1 MTLVGTLR
9 LPERRLVACH
19 VEDVVD
25 DLEED
30 AELRSGEL
38 DSAAAADLIER
49 CAELAARLG
58 GELEALARKGEGP
71 SPGQETL
78 L

>member
-1 MTLVGTLR
+1 MSDKSLEDLVR
-9 LPERRLVACH
+9 E
-19 VEDVVD
+19 
-25 DLEED
+25 LENA
-30 AELRSGEL
+30 AEQLRSGDL
-38 DSAAAADLIER
+38 DSSAAADLIER

-58 GELEALARKGEGP
+58 GELEARLRSGEGG

>member
-1 MTLVGTLR
+1 MSPDEPTIEDLVQ
-9 LPERRLVACH
+9 E
-19 VEDVVD
+19 
-25 DLEED
+25 LES
-30 AELRSGEL
+30 AAKELRSGEL

-58 GELEALARKGEGP
+58 GELEALARKGEGA
-71 SPGQETL
+71 SPEQETL

>member
-1 MTLVGTLR
+1 MTTDERSIEDLVQ
-9 LPERRLVACH
+9 E
-19 VEDVVD
+19 
-25 DLEED
+25 LE
-30 AELRSGEL
+30 AAAVQLRSGEL

-58 GELEALARKGEGP
+58 GELEALARKGEGG

>member
-1 MTLVGTLR
+1 MDSG
-9 LPERRLVACH
+9 AMS
-19 VEDVVD
+19 
-25 DLEED
+25 LEELI
-30 AELRSGEL
+30 AELEQAAEQLRTGEL

-58 GELEALARKGEGP
+58 AELEALARKGEG
-71 SPGQETL
+71 SAPGQETL

>member
-1 MTLVGTLR
+1 MSTGDKTNLQELV
-9 LPERRLVACH
+9 E
-19 VEDVVD
+19 E
-25 DLEED
+25 LEQ
-30 AELRSGEL
+30 AATQLRSGEL
-38 DSAAAADLIER
+38 DSGAAADLIER

-58 GELEALARKGEGP
+58 GELEALARKGEGG

>member
-1 MTLVGTLR
+1 MTTDERSIEDLVK
-9 LPERRLVACH
+9 E
-19 VEDVVD
+19 
-25 DLEED
+25 LE
-30 AELRSGEL
+30 AAAVQLRSGEL

-58 GELEALARKGEGP
+58 GELEALARKGEGG

>member
-1 MTLVGTLR
+1 MTTDESSLEDLVKELEQAAKQLR
-9 LPERRLVACH
+9 G
-19 VEDVVD
+19 
-25 DLEED
+25 
-30 AELRSGEL
+30 GEL

-58 GELEALARKGEGP
+58 GELEALARKGEGG

>member
-1 MTLVGTLR
+1 MTTDE
-9 LPERRLVACH
+9 PN
-19 VEDVVD
+19 
-25 DLEED
+25 LEELVQELEQA
-30 AELRSGEL
+30 AERLRSGEL
-38 DSAAAADLIER
+38 DSAEAADLIER

-58 GELEALARKGEGP
+58 GELEALARKGEGG

>member
-1 MTLVGTLR
+1 MSKDEPSLDALVR
-9 LPERRLVACH
+9 E
-19 VEDVVD
+19 
-25 DLEED
+25 LEQA
-30 AELRSGEL
+30 AEQLRSGEL
-38 DSAAAADLIER
+38 ESAAAADLIER

-58 GELEALARKGEGP
+58 GELEALARKGEGG

>member
-1 MTLVGTLR
+1 MSTDEPTLEDLVQELENAAEQLR
-9 LPERRLVACH
+9 G
-19 VEDVVD
+19 
-25 DLEED
+25 
-30 AELRSGEL
+30 GEL

-58 GELEALARKGEGP
+58 SELEALARKGEGA

>member
-1 MTLVGTLR
+1 MTTDE
-9 LPERRLVACH
+9 PN
-19 VEDVVD
+19 
-25 DLEED
+25 LEELVQELEQA
-30 AELRSGEL
+30 AERLRSGEL
-38 DSAAAADLIER
+38 DSAEAVDLIER

-58 GELEALARKGEGP
+58 GELEALARKGEGG

>member
-1 MTLVGTLR
+1 MSFQEIVDEL
-9 LPERRLVACH
+9 ERAAAR
-19 VEDVVD
+19 
-25 DLEED
+25 
-30 AELRSGEL
+30 LRSGEL
-38 DSAAAADLIER
+38 DAKEAADLVER

-58 GELEALARKGEGP
+58 AELEAMARKGEGG

>member
-1 MTLVGTLR
+1 MSDLQDLVRQL
-9 LPERRLVACH
+9 
-19 VEDVVD
+19 
-25 DLEED
+25 ED
-30 AELRSGEL
+30 AATQLRGGNL

-49 CAELAARLG
+49 CADMAARLG
-58 GELEALARKGEGP
+58 AELEALARKGEGG